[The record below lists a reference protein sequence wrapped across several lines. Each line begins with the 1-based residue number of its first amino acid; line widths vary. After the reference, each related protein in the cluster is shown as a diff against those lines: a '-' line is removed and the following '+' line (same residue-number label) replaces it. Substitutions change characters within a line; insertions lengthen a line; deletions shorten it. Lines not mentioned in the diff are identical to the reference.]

1 MACSIGDAHNQI
13 ILPAMALGWVN
24 PHKNRTFSSGCS
36 AAHAAVSSAKG
47 FLEDRENAKLAEKQ
61 RLVDIET
68 ARLAK
73 IEDEKQRLV
82 DIETARLAKIENA
95 RLIVIEEQ
103 EMFNVLNLERIERE
117 KQIQNQIITFN
128 EQQNSG
134 DFNDTPITEINLNN
148 SCSECTG
155 TKSSDPIPEKQL
167 TESYLKI
174 GGIAAVGV
182 GILLLYTRSNK
193 K

>member
-1 MACSIGDAHNQI
+1 MGCSINRGILDEAKSLGYVTSYAIKNQ
-13 ILPAMALGWVN
+13 LY
-24 PHKNRTFSSGCS
+24 SSGCTK
-36 AAHAAVSSAKG
+36 AHVIVEDARMFLKDRKDREDEKAKL
-47 FLEDRENAKLAEKQ
+47 LEDARLIVIAEKQ
-61 RLVDIET
+61 RLSDIETTRLADIET
-68 ARLAK
+68 ARL
-73 IEDEKQRLV
+73 
-82 DIETARLAKIENA
+82 
-95 RLIVIEEQ
+95 Q
-103 EMFNVLNLERIERE
+103 E
-117 KQIQNQIITFN
+117 IQNQIITFN

-134 DFNDTPITEINLNN
+134 DFNETPITEINLNN

-155 TKSSDPIPEKQL
+155 TIKSTDPIEEKQL